1 MYFVNS
7 DVVVT
12 NCQLRREGGT
22 KLLQMICCATFTTQ
36 IT

>member
-12 NCQLRREGGT
+12 DCQVRREGGT
-22 KLLQMICCATFTTQ
+22 QCLEIICCATFAAQ

>member
-12 NCQLRREGGT
+12 DCQLRREGG
-22 KLLQMICCATFTTQ
+22 KKFLEMICCATFTTQ
-36 IT
+36 MT